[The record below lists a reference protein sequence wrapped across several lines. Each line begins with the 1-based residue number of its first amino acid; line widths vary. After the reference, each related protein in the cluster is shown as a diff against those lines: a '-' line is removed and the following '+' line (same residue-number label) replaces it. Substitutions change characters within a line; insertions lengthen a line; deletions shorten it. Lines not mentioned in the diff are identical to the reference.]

1 MLFQRGERI
10 AEELAQKTFEEAG
23 PSLGC
28 VREILDMM
36 DPLEARGYLS
46 TRARRLL
53 RDRLDEALAD
63 AAWPRRLDRE
73 ILDAACKR
81 LVSLVV
87 RSGGVEAG
95 RRSLAKAA

>member
-1 MLFQRGERI
+1 MFPLAERI
-10 AEELAQKTFEEAG
+10 AEELAQKTFQEAG

-28 VREILDMM
+28 VQEVLDMM
-36 DPLEARGYLS
+36 DPLEARGYLA

-73 ILDAACKR
+73 ILDAASKR
-81 LVSLVV
+81 LVGLAI
-87 RSGGVEAG
+87 RSGGLETG
-95 RRSLAKAA
+95 RQSLAKAA